1 MSEEPKQGGYIGQ
14 AWLVILLALLY
25 GGALAGVQTTLGP
38 IIETNKKNE
47 TYSVIPKLVEGAV
60 KASKEEIKAGTLEI
74 IVVGENGKKQKVYK
88 AIGKDGKLKG
98 WVLAA
103 SGQGFADK
111 IELLVG
117 LSADLSTITGMDV
130 LDQKE
135 TPGLGN
141 FIDEE
146 DFRDQFAGKPTTEPL
161 LVVKTDPVGDNE
173 ILALS
178 GATISSQSVAD
189 IVNRA
194 IENLKG
200 PISKLPA
207 DEPREKSTEEST
219 DKPAEEPTE
228 PSQ

>member
-38 IIETNKKNE
+38 IIAENKRNE
-47 TYSVIPKLVEGAV
+47 TYSVIPKLIEA
-60 KASKEEIKAGTLEI
+60 AAEEKTEEI
-74 IVVGENGKKQKVYK
+74 IVVGEDGKKQKVYK

-146 DFRDQFAGKPTTEPL
+146 DFRDQFAGKPARQPL
-161 LVVKTDPVGDNE
+161 LVVKTDPVGDSE
-173 ILALS
+173 IRALS

-189 IVNRA
+189 IVNKA
-194 IENLKG
+194 IENLRG
-200 PISKLPA
+200 PISELPA
-207 DEPREKSTEEST
+207 DKPSEEST
-219 DKPAEEPTE
+219 DKSAEESTKS
-228 PSQ
+228 SQ

>member
-38 IIETNKKNE
+38 IIAENKRNE
-47 TYSVIPKLVEGAV
+47 TYSVIPKLIEGAV
-60 KASKEEIKAGTLEI
+60 KDNTEEVP
-74 IVVGENGKKQKVYK
+74 VVGEDGKKQKVYK

-111 IELLVG
+111 IELLIG

>member
-1 MSEEPKQGGYIGQ
+1 MSKEPKQGGYIAQ

-38 IIETNKKNE
+38 IIEANKKNE
-47 TYSVIPKLVEGAV
+47 TYSVIPELVEGAV
-60 KASKEEIKAGTLEI
+60 KATKEEIKAGTLEI
-74 IVVGENGKKQKVYK
+74 TVVGEDGKKQKVYK
-88 AIGKDGKLKG
+88 AIGKDGELKG

-117 LSADLSTITGMDV
+117 LSVDLSTITGMDV
-130 LDQKE
+130 LSQKE

-146 DFRDQFAGKPTTEPL
+146 DFRKQFAGKPATKPL
-161 LVVKTDPVGDNE
+161 LVVKTDPVGDND
-173 ILALS
+173 IRALS

-189 IVNRA
+189 IINKA
-194 IENLKG
+194 IENLRG
-200 PISKLPA
+200 PIGELPA
-207 DEPREKSTEEST
+207 HKPSEKSTEEPSEEST
-219 DKPAEEPTE
+219 EEPSE